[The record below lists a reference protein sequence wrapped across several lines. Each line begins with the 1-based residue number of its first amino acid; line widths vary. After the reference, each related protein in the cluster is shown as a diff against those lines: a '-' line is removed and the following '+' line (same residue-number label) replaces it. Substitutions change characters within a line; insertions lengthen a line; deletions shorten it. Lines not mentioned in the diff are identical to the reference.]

1 MKKVSFA
8 GVLLGLIMGAL
19 VAMLSGSWIFWM
31 AVGMALGI
39 LLGSAGSRRA
49 LRAGM
54 RHGGS
59 L

>member
-1 MKKVSFA
+1 MKKLSFA

-39 LLGSAGSRRA
+39 VLGSAGARRA
-49 LRAGM
+49 QRTM
-54 RHGGS
+54 SHGGS